1 MVPHTVGLE
10 DFIDRFDDVR
20 SASKLAK
27 KYSLI
32 GSGIP
37 DEDLHSFLNEAD
49 KVKRA
54 MKTTISSLHREEG
67 DQRLKNSIQV
77 YDKALGGQMKFAGKF
92 MIKWKS
98 LNRAIKVRINL

>member
-1 MVPHTVGLE
+1 MVRHSVDLE
-10 DFIDRFDDVR
+10 DFIARFDDVR

-27 KYSLI
+27 KYSLNA
-32 GSGIP
+32 SGIP
-37 DEDLHSFLNEAD
+37 DEDLNSFLNEAD
-49 KVKRA
+49 KVKCA
-54 MKTTISSLHREEG
+54 MKTAISSLHRKEG

-77 YDKALGGQMKFAGKF
+77 YDKALGGQMNYADKF